1 MRLRDPVVLRLVKIS
16 LVQSALLFLLFVGFV
31 LMLYWVIFA
40 KLTLELVLLLDLVF
54 GWTSICSSAEPDLW
68 GPYCSELSHKKENL
82 SFIYIVAQF
91 TIVPIGLLFITVIC
105 VEILFEYGD
114 RSSILYNWWRHI
126 VFKTLNL
133 QKIEW
138 GG

>member
-16 LVQSALLFLLFVGFV
+16 LIQSALLFLLFFD
-31 LMLYWVIFA
+31 LFLLYWVIFA
-40 KLTLELVLLLDLVF
+40 KLTLELVLLLDLIF
-54 GWTSICSSAEPDLW
+54 GWTSICSGVEPKQW
-68 GPYCSELSHKKENL
+68 GPYCLELSYKKENL
-82 SFIYIVAQF
+82 SFIHVVAQF

-105 VEILFEYGD
+105 VEILFEYED
-114 RSSILYNWWRHI
+114 RSPIFYNWWQHI

>member
-16 LVQSALLFLLFVGFV
+16 LIQLALLFLLFFDLFLLFWVVFV
-31 LMLYWVIFA
+31 
-40 KLTLELVLLLDLVF
+40 KLTLELVLLLDLIF
-54 GWTSICSSAEPDLW
+54 GWTSICSGAEPEQW

-82 SFIYIVAQF
+82 SFIYVVAQF

-105 VEILFEYGD
+105 VEILFEYED
-114 RSSILYNWWRHI
+114 RSSIFYNWWRHI